1 MCDTLLLR
9 NNLKNLREAVQTSF
23 KLFQINLRKLKSIG
37 ADPTLKIYGFLM
49 FLHNFWWGRGDDV
62 AEKIAF
68 LH

>member
-1 MCDTLLLR
+1 MLYIFVKKQLKESSRSPTDLIQTIQNQSKQVKVYR
-9 NNLKNLREAVQTSF
+9 NRS
-23 KLFQINLRKLKSIG
+23 
-37 ADPTLKIYGFLM
+37 TLKIYGFLM